1 MPASWTNGDRSEEM
15 KRFAYAAILAASLVL
30 ACSAVAAGGLTG
42 TYKTKITGS
51 KHFNGTWTLQFTK
64 KGAYTVKH
72 NGKVEVTGTFTSTD
86 SKLTFLK
93 GDKGP
98 GACPGVG
105 KYEWDLTG
113 KKLKF
118 TRISDSCSGRRTVL
132 SHTLTKAG

>member
-1 MPASWTNGDRSEEM
+1 M
-15 KRFAYAAILAASLVL
+15 KRFAFAAILAMSLVL
-30 ACSAVAAGGLTG
+30 ACSAVAAGGLSG

-51 KHFNGTWTLQFTK
+51 KQFNGTWTLQFK
-64 KGAYTVKH
+64 KDGAYSVKH
-72 NGKVEVTGTFTSTD
+72 NGRVEVTGTFTSTD

-98 GACPGVG
+98 GACPGAG

-113 KKLKF
+113 KKLKL

-132 SHTLTKAG
+132 SHTLTKAS